1 MDLSHWLWLCLAV
14 YAVHAMEEF
23 ILNWRDWARAVIKLP
38 VEWPDFYITNSVVV
52 VLGIA
57 AANLTGAAP
66 AIALGFPALMLINAV
81 LFHILPVIRC
91 KGRYSPGV
99 FTAVVLFLPIG
110 CLTFRAAAQAGV
122 LHTSTLVS
130 SILIGAGLMATPI
143 VLLHLKARPYFRQ
156 DKP

>member
-1 MDLSHWLWLCLAV
+1 ML
-14 YAVHAMEEF
+14 EEF

-38 VEWPDFYITNSVVV
+38 VEWDDFYVTNSVVV

-57 AANLTGAAP
+57 AANLGTAAP
-66 AIALGFPALMLINAV
+66 GIALGFPALMLINAV
-81 LFHILPVIRC
+81 AFHILPVIRC

-110 CLTFRAAAQAGV
+110 VLSYRAAARAG
-122 LHTSTLVS
+122 LLDPSTMIL
-130 SILIGAGLMATPI
+130 SILVGAALMATPI
-143 VLLHLKARPYFRQ
+143 ILLHIRSRPYFRQ